1 LESGGSPRPAR
12 QRDFVYDYGR
22 TVAMKP
28 RLTYTE
34 IFRPCDMQQVIMI
47 KMALER
53 EGIRYFIANENLNSL
68 LPPIGFAGFIDMQL
82 MVESGRT
89 EESLQIL
96 RNELDLIPR

>member
-1 LESGGSPRPAR
+1 
-12 QRDFVYDYGR
+12 
-22 TVAMKP
+22 MKP

-53 EGIRYFIANENLNSL
+53 DGIRYFIANENLNSL
-68 LPPIGFAGFIDMQL
+68 LPPIGFAGFIDMRL

-89 EESLQIL
+89 EESLAIL
-96 RNELDLIPR
+96 RNELNLIPG